1 MAGAAYQSGE
11 RLYSEFDHRTKNY
24 SYKASE
30 VIAKG
35 ILLPERAPPEYE
47 NQQTLWNAVEKS
59 EKQWNA
65 QLCRGIIMAIPRELS
80 QSEYE
85 SLIRDYCREQFVS
98 KGMVADFAIHDKG
111 DGNPHAHIML
121 TMRAFDENGQ
131 FLPKAHKVYDLDED
145 GQRIKLPSG
154 EWKSHKE
161 NTVDWNDRGKA
172 EIWRSAWAEIC
183 NRYLERAG
191 SEERLDLRSYERQ
204 GRDELPTIH
213 LGPAVA
219 HLEKKGVRTEI
230 GDYNRAIK
238 AHNSKLSRLRKLI
251 SDIASWLKRFRE
263 AVREVREENKQPTI
277 MDYHLEYLSMKR
289 ARRRGWSNAAK
300 NKATVKDMHM
310 TARLSDW
317 MMRNKIFRLA
327 DLERA
332 VAEYQTDFDLIS
344 EHRRAVKKIETGLK
358 YVDTVIRLKP
368 VVEKSKKGFK
378 IIRERYAEEHADEI
392 VEYNKAVRYLKANQ
406 MLESGSLI
414 QDDLAKYEA
423 RRDTLLKEIA
433 QTEEK
438 LRAADLDP
446 EIIRTI
452 RYQVEKVTEAGG
464 IPEKKESV
472 IGRLEHLKAEGDKEK
487 QERQIQGNRVLK

>member
-24 SYKASE
+24 SYKAGE
-30 VIAKG
+30 VTTKG
-35 ILLPERAPPEYE
+35 VLLPERAPPEYE
-47 NQQTLWNAVEKS
+47 NRQTLWNAVEKT

-65 QLCRGIIMAIPRELS
+65 QLSRGIIMAIPREVPKT
-80 QSEYE
+80 EYE
-85 SLIRDYCREQFVS
+85 NLIRDYCMEQFVS
-98 KGMVADFAIHDKG
+98 RGMVADFAIHDKG

-121 TMRAFDENGQ
+121 TMRAFDEHGQ
-131 FLPKAHKVYDLDED
+131 FLPKAHKVYELDED

-172 EIWRSAWAEIC
+172 EIWRSAWAKIC

-219 HLEKKGVRTEI
+219 HLENKGVPTEI
-230 GDYNRAIK
+230 GNYNRAIK

-263 AVREVREENKQPTI
+263 AVWEVKEEMKPQPTI
-277 MDYHLEYLSMKR
+277 LDYLNAYTDMRKAGRVDWSAGAKR
-289 ARRRGWSNAAK
+289 
-300 NKATVKDMHM
+300 KASIKDLQ
-310 TARLSDW
+310 TKADVFAW
-317 MMRNKIFRLA
+317 MEQNKIFTLA
-327 DLERA
+327 DLDRA
-332 VAEYQTDFDLIS
+332 VSECQVDFDRIS
-344 EHRRAVKKIETGLK
+344 ENRRAVKKIETGLK
-358 YVDTVIRLKP
+358 YIDTVIRLKP
-368 VVEKSKKGFK
+368 VADKAKSGFK
-378 IIRERYAEEHADEI
+378 LFREKYAEEHADEI
-392 VEYNKAVRYLKANQ
+392 GEYNKAVRYLKANQ
-406 MLESGSLI
+406 MI
-414 QDDLAKYEA
+414 PDDQRKYEV
-423 RRDTLLKEIA
+423 RRDALLKEIA
-433 QTEEK
+433 QTEDK
-438 LRAADLDP
+438 LRAANLDP

-472 IGRLEHLKAEGDKEK
+472 IGKLERYKAEAEEKRQEDKEQK
-487 QERQIQGNRVLK
+487 KVVLG

>member
-24 SYKASE
+24 AYKSSE
-30 VIAKG
+30 VMAKG
-35 ILLPERAPPEYE
+35 ILLPANAPRAYE
-47 NQQTLWNAVEKS
+47 NREVLWNAVEKS

-65 QLCRGIIMAIPRELS
+65 QLCRSIIMAIPRELPRT
-80 QSEYE
+80 EYE
-85 SLIRDYCREQFVS
+85 KLIRDYCQEQFVS

-121 TMRAFDENGQ
+121 TMRAFDEHGK
-131 FLPKAHKVYDLDED
+131 FLPKARKVYDLDED

-172 EIWRSAWAEIC
+172 EVWRTAWAEIC

-230 GDYNRAIK
+230 GDYNRQIK
-238 AHNSKLSRLRKLI
+238 THNT
-251 SDIASWLKRFRE
+251 WLKKLRQVVSEIGAWLRRFHEAAELFRE
-263 AVREVREENKQPTI
+263 EMKPQPTI
-277 MDYHLEYLSMKR
+277 MDYLNAYSDMRKAGRIDWSAGAKR
-289 ARRRGWSNAAK
+289 
-300 NKATVKDMHM
+300 KASIKALQSKADVF
-310 TARLSDW
+310 AW
-317 MMRNKIFRLA
+317 MERNKIFTLA
-327 DLERA
+327 DLDRA
-332 VAEYQTDFDLIS
+332 VSECQADFDRIS
-344 EHRRAVKKIETGLK
+344 ENRRTVKKIETGLK
-358 YVDTVIRLKP
+358 YIDTAIRLKP
-368 VVEKSKKGFK
+368 VADKAKSGFK
-378 IIRERYAEEHADEI
+378 LLRERYAEEHADE
-392 VEYNKAVRYLKANQ
+392 VAEYNKAVRYLKANQ
-406 MLESGSLI
+406 MNPGDREIYSG
-414 QDDLAKYEA
+414 
-423 RRDTLLKEIA
+423 RRNALLKEIA
-433 QTEEK
+433 QIEEK
-438 LRAADLDP
+438 LRAANLDP

-452 RYQVEKVTEAGG
+452 RYRVEKVTEAGG

-472 IGRLEHLKAEGDKEK
+472 LGKLERYKAEAEAK
-487 QERQIQGNRVLK
+487 QQQGVGRKKPSLE

>member
-1 MAGAAYQSGE
+1 VAGAAYQSGE
-11 RLYSEFDHRTKNY
+11 RLFSEFDHRTKNY
-24 SYKASE
+24 SYKSGE

-35 ILLPERAPPEYE
+35 ILLPERVPPEYE
-47 NQQTLWNAVEKS
+47 NRQTLWNAVEKS

-65 QLCRGIIMAIPRELS
+65 QLSRGIIMAIPRELPKT
-80 QSEYE
+80 EYE
-85 SLIRDYCREQFVS
+85 NLIRDYCQEQFVS
-98 KGMVADFAIHDKG
+98 KGMVADFAVHDKG

-172 EIWRSAWAEIC
+172 EIWRSEWAEIC

-219 HLEKKGVRTEI
+219 HLEKKGVPTEI
-230 GDYNRAIK
+230 GNYNRAIK
-238 AHNSKLSRLRKLI
+238 AHNSKLYRLRKLI

-263 AVREVREENKQPTI
+263 AVREVKEEMKPQPTI
-277 MDYHLEYLSMKR
+277 LDYLNAYTDMRKAGRIDWSAGAKR
-289 ARRRGWSNAAK
+289 
-300 NKATVKDMHM
+300 KASIKDLQ
-310 TARLSDW
+310 TKADVFAW
-317 MMRNKIFRLA
+317 MEQNKIFTLA
-327 DLERA
+327 DLDRA
-332 VAEYQTDFDLIS
+332 VSECQEDFDRIS
-344 EHRRAVKKIETGLK
+344 QNRHAVKKIETGLK
-358 YVDTVIRLKP
+358 YIDTVIRLKP

-406 MLESGSLI
+406 MFASEMRP
-414 QDDLAKYEA
+414 DDQRKYKA
-423 RRDTLLKEIA
+423 RRDALLKEIA
-433 QTEEK
+433 QTEDK
-438 LRAADLDP
+438 LRAANLDP

-472 IGRLEHLKAEGDKEK
+472 LGKLERYKEEAEAKKRQETEK
-487 QERQIQGNRVLK
+487 KKPMIE